1 MQPLGM
7 NFILR
12 LSGLTVSRIC
22 PEGLCKRYNIIIHY
36 LTVMDHLQ
44 CELND
49 IQEQITDLSETSAS
63 PQEFQHHQEMIR
75 KTDGNLETQKIELS
89 KRAERKLEKLRN
101 PTTSVPKTK
110 KSRKGKGHNPP
121 GQLPNQPL
129 LNQQLLTRP
138 FHLPFPL

>member
-12 LSGLTVSRIC
+12 LSGITVSQIC
-22 PEGLCKRYNIIIHY
+22 PEGVCKHYNIIIHY

-49 IQEQITDLSETSAS
+49 VQEQITDLSESSAS

-75 KTDGNLETQKIELS
+75 KTDGNLEKQKMELS
-89 KRAERKLEKLRN
+89 KRAERKLEKLHN

-129 LNQQLLTRP
+129 LNQQLLT
-138 FHLPFPL
+138 

>member
-1 MQPLGM
+1 
-7 NFILR
+7 
-12 LSGLTVSRIC
+12 
-22 PEGLCKRYNIIIHY
+22 
-36 LTVMDHLQ
+36 MDHLQ
-44 CELND
+44 YELND

-75 KTDGNLETQKIELS
+75 KTDGNLETQKMELS

-129 LNQQLLTRP
+129 LNQQLLT
-138 FHLPFPL
+138 